1 MQSVNDIPPEFG
13 HVESHPPE
21 FGHVKSH
28 FPDPIL
34 SLVGEFLADRNPEK
48 VNMSVGA
55 YRDEEGKPYPF
66 PVVKKAQKL
75 ILEDETLNF
84 EYTSIDGDQAF
95 NRAAR

>member
-1 MQSVNDIPPEFG
+1 MKSVNET
-13 HVESHPPE
+13 PPE
-21 FGHVKSH
+21 FGHVKPH
-28 FPDPIL
+28 PPDPIL
-34 SLVGEFLADRNPEK
+34 SLVSRFITDRNPEK

-75 ILEDETLNF
+75 ILDDESINF
-84 EYTSIDGDQAF
+84 EYSPIDGDQGF

>member
-1 MQSVNDIPPEFG
+1 MKSVNDIPPEFG
-13 HVESHPPE
+13 HVKSHP
-21 FGHVKSH
+21 
-28 FPDPIL
+28 PDPIL
-34 SLVGEFLADRNPEK
+34 SLVSKFLTDRNPEK

-84 EYTSIDGDQAF
+84 EYSPIDGDQAF
-95 NRAAR
+95 NKAAR